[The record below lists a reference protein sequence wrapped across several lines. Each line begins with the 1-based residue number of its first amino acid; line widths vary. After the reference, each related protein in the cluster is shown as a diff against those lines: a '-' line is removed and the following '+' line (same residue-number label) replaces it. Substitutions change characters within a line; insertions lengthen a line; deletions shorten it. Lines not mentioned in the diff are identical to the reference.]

1 MTEIGKD
8 DIILQAAIE
17 FGPDYLYYI
26 KDSNM
31 GLTLY
36 VEINSKAESNRIR
49 KEIPHSYEGLRT
61 IVICTER
68 EKQ

>member
-17 FGPDYLYYI
+17 FGPDYLYSI

-31 GLTLY
+31 GPTLY
-36 VEINSKAESNRIR
+36 VEVNNKDESNRMR

-61 IVICTER
+61 IVICSER
-68 EKQ
+68 IN

>member
-36 VEINSKAESNRIR
+36 VEVRNKDESTRIR

-61 IVICTER
+61 IVICAAR
-68 EKQ
+68 DS